1 MREVKSQ
8 HELPI
13 NEVVD
18 MKHGFLKVAAAS
30 PAVRVAD
37 LAFNKESALR
47 CIERAEAEGIALLV
61 LPELHLTASTCGDL
75 FYNDTLLVAAE
86 SALLH
91 LCDETAGKN
100 CLVVLGVPLRKDG
113 KLYNCAAVL
122 HDGAILGIV
131 PKSVLPNHGEFHE
144 ARQFTS
150 GAENCGDGQITLR
163 GKAVPF
169 GLDLLFCCEELPA
182 FVLGVEIGADL
193 WAPET
198 RSTKLCLAGA
208 TVIAN
213 PSASTELVGSADYRR
228 MLLRTTSARLLCGY
242 VYANAGHGE
251 STQDAVFS
259 GHSMICENGDML
271 TEKPPFA
278 DSDMISTELDLQRL
292 SFERRCNSLFRTCGG
307 FRKITF
313 HLPLRET
320 KLTRPISP
328 LPFVP
333 ADEAALRE
341 RTETILRMQSDG
353 LMKRIAHIGCPKIV
367 VGISGG
373 LDSTLALL
381 VMVHAMDQLRRPR
394 TDILAISMPCF
405 GTTNRTK
412 SNAEKLCAQLG
423 VSFKTVDISKAV
435 LQHFADIGHD
445 PAVTDPT
452 FENSQARER
461 TQVLMDA
468 ANQCGGIV
476 VGTGDLSELA
486 LGWATY
492 NGDHMSMYG
501 VNASV
506 PKTLIRYIIAQ
517 EMCNHGEKT
526 ANILRD
532 ILETPISPELLP
544 AENGQI
550 AQKTEDLVG
559 PYALHDFFLYHLLRT
574 GAGPERIFRLAK
586 YAFAGTY
593 DTKTILHWLK
603 TFLRRFFAQQFKRSC
618 LPDGAKIGTVS
629 LSPRGDWHMP
639 SDACGVLWQQ
649 EADALTEN

>member
-8 HELPI
+8 HGLPI
-13 NEVVD
+13 NEVVE

-30 PAVRVAD
+30 PAVRVGD
-37 LAFNKESALR
+37 LAFNTDSAAR
-47 CIERAEAEGIALLV
+47 CIARAEAEGIALLV
-61 LPELHLTASTCGDL
+61 LPELHLTAYTCGDL
-75 FYNDTLLVAAE
+75 FFTDTLLTAAE
-86 SALLH
+86 ASLLR
-91 LCDETAGKN
+91 LCDDTAGKR
-100 CLVVLGVPLRKDG
+100 CVVVVGVPLRTDG

-131 PKSVLPNHGEFHE
+131 PKSVLPNHGGFNE
-144 ARQFTS
+144 ARRFTS
-150 GAENCGDGQITLR
+150 GEDYSGAGQITLR
-163 GKAVPF
+163 GRTVPF
-169 GLDLLFCCEELPA
+169 GLDLLFRCEELPS
-182 FVLGVEIGADL
+182 FVLGVEVCEDL

-213 PSASTELVGSADYRR
+213 PSASDELVGKDEYRR
-228 MLLRTTSARLLCGY
+228 LLVNATSARLLCGY
-242 VYANAGHGE
+242 VCANAGHGE
-251 STQDAVFS
+251 STQGMVFS
-259 GHSMICENGDML
+259 GHSLICENGVL
-271 TEKPPFA
+271 LAEKRPFA
-278 DSDMISTELDLQRL
+278 DSDMVSTELDLQRL
-292 SFERRCNSLFRTCGG
+292 CFERRSNSAFRPNGS
-307 FRKITF
+307 FRAIPF

-320 KLTRPISP
+320 VLTRPIDP
-328 LPFVP
+328 QPFVP
-333 ADEAALRE
+333 ADESVRRE
-341 RTETILRMQSDG
+341 RAKAIMRMQSDG
-353 LMKRIAHIGCPKIV
+353 LKKRIEHIGCQKIV

-405 GTTNRTK
+405 GTTARTK
-412 SNAEKLCAQLG
+412 NNAEKLCAQLG
-423 VSFKTVDISKAV
+423 VSFKTVDISQSV

-445 PAVTDPT
+445 PTRTDLT

-461 TQVLMDA
+461 TQVLMDV

-492 NGDHMSMYG
+492 NGDQMSMYG

-506 PKTLIRYIIAQ
+506 PKTLIRHILEQ
-517 EMCNHGEKT
+517 EMQNFSADT
-526 ANILRD
+526 AAVLRD

-550 AQKTEDLVG
+550 VQKTEDLVG

-586 YAFAGTY
+586 HAFAGTY
-593 DTKTILHWLK
+593 DANTILHWLK
-603 TFLRRFFAQQFKRSC
+603 TFLRRFFTQQFKRSC
-618 LPDGAKIGTVS
+618 LPDGPKVGTVS
-629 LSPRGDWHMP
+629 LSPRGDWDMP
-639 SDACGVLWQQ
+639 SDASAALWLQ
-649 EADALTEN
+649 EAEALTNN